1 MKYYENGNLLG
12 LNRYIWNVKLEVNDI
27 VKVYDKNDNFLGL
40 GEIIEKDDR
49 LQVKPKRNL

>member
-1 MKYYENGNLLG
+1 MG
-12 LNRYIWNVKLEVNDI
+12 LNRYILNVKLEVNDI
-27 VKVYDKNDNFLGL
+27 VKLYDKNDNFLGL